1 VIGRPWFFPQSAR
14 LLGAALTPL
23 LLAPLTACSSG
34 QPPKQ
39 DESAPPFVFRS
50 LDLRQQDQQGRPAW
64 SLTSP
69 EARYD
74 LRRQVAQA
82 LTPKGVIYRDGQ
94 PAYRLQATSGTVV
107 NDGEVVLLEGQ
118 IRVEQVGSQPVLIEA
133 SRVRWFPSRQRME
146 IDRKPRASDA
156 QYRLSSL
163 QATFLFDQNL
173 LKLRGKPLLE
183 RWSTRFDPFRQAAR
197 TDPET
202 TVRVSEADWNP
213 KTGLLQARGPVEA
226 SRRPPGRSRLQAAQ
240 ILTASSL
247 DGNTQQQQL
256 RLLAPVIYTDTID
269 QSHLEA
275 REVLL
280 DLGQHTA
287 SSQQSFQGSRAALG
301 VRGQGFDVH
310 QDQTSIEIPAGCV
323 ITQGQDVLSAGRCRW
338 NWVSQ
343 EVEADGDL
351 ELRRRQNQQI
361 TRGKR
366 LRGQLGA
373 QGSLTVTSP
382 SGRVV
387 SQFLV
392 PNRPGPPRLQR
403 PRPAP
408 EPIRL

>member
-1 VIGRPWFFPQSAR
+1 MIGRPWFFPQRAR

-240 ILTASSL
+240 ILTA
-247 DGNTQQQQL
+247 
-256 RLLAPVIYTDTID
+256 PVIYTDTID

-287 SSQQSFQGSRAALG
+287 SSQQSFQASRAALG

-351 ELRRRQNQQI
+351 ELRRQQNQQI